1 MAAEVIEQ
9 RRASPAWALRGTA
22 VEGPAEGRATA
33 LIDDEGL
40 GVGPRRIAW
49 IDTDGVTFGDYRIEL
64 TLWPAGTLVLSELGR
79 RFETFSAEL
88 AAARNRARVGGMLAH
103 GIVAPRVFVGE
114 WVHEGEPEQV
124 EIQVYQ
130 THITI
135 VPSSQDPFQVPL
147 GTLVSIDGS
156 ESPSTVERG
165 PGVDRSLR
173 LQRGLR

>member
-1 MAAEVIEQ
+1 
-9 RRASPAWALRGTA
+9 
-22 VEGPAEGRATA
+22 
-33 LIDDEGL
+33 
-40 GVGPRRIAW
+40 
-49 IDTDGVTFGDYRIEL
+49 
-64 TLWPAGTLVLSELGR
+64 
-79 RFETFSAEL
+79 
-88 AAARNRARVGGMLAH
+88 MLAH

-114 WVHEGEPEQV
+114 WVHEGKPEQV